1 MPFQS
6 LWHMQIK
13 PNCHHIHAYEQ
24 SIHTH
29 VYIKKS
35 LVYIKRHI
43 YIRTYT
49 CSNTVCMHQMH
60 ELDTLRKTLFTC
72 AVPVFLASTFQW
84 WFHPAASLLRPRHPD
99 IRGSVLARH
108 QSMGWKPSTMKQWI
122 KTQTTLWLFNVAR
135 ENHNFWQVKHR
146 KPSIYGPF
154 SIISHAKSPKAKS
167 QSCDQGAQN
176 EGMGPGCRSR
186 LQSSQQIWWARE
198 SVPVAWGRNKASE
211 AEMRSA
217 GSYFNLRSAS
227 TAFIPKKVQPP
238 GVAHQTE
245 CPASSLI
252 DSAPTHVKIT
262 SELHLSPKSLRIIEL
277 YWADSACS
285 EQSRFCNWVHFSSFL
300 STYAWTRLARYW
312 EHVAQPMHWD
322 DAMRIFYIHKWLHC
336 SVRSGL
342 RPKIEYSK

>member
-1 MPFQS
+1 
-6 LWHMQIK
+6 
-13 PNCHHIHAYEQ
+13 
-24 SIHTH
+24 
-29 VYIKKS
+29 
-35 LVYIKRHI
+35 
-43 YIRTYT
+43 
-49 CSNTVCMHQMH
+49 
-60 ELDTLRKTLFTC
+60 
-72 AVPVFLASTFQW
+72 
-84 WFHPAASLLRPRHPD
+84 
-99 IRGSVLARH
+99 
-108 QSMGWKPSTMKQWI
+108 MGHFPS
-122 KTQTTLWLFNVAR
+122 
-135 ENHNFWQVKHR
+135 
-146 KPSIYGPF
+146 F

-252 DSAPTHVKIT
+252 DSAPPHVKIT

-300 STYAWTRLARYW
+300 STYAWTRLACYW

-322 DAMRIFYIHKWLHC
+322 DATRIFYINGC
-336 SVRSGL
+336 TVAYAYGRSGSIVTSDQKL
-342 RPKIEYSK
+342 STVVWSAPKIIVIYRNKL